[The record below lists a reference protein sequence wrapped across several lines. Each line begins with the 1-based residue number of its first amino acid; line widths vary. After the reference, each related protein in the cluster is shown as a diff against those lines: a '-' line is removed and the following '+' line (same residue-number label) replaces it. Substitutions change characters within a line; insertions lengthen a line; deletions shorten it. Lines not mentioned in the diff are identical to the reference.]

1 MGGGKGGGGGGDN
14 MGNMF
19 MGLAAMQAADK
30 QYQLGMEQL
39 KWAKETQAKYEPYM
53 LASADQGVKDQKFSS
68 EQAHA
73 QWDNYNQM
81 YLPMEQK
88 FIEDANNWDSPERR
102 ERMAGQAQAGVASQ
116 FEQARTA
123 AQQQLES
130 FGVDPTSTRFAS
142 LDLGTRVQQAAAAA
156 GQGTKAI
163 QDTEQMGVGLRSQ
176 AVNTGRGYQQNVNA
190 TTQTGTQAGNAGAG
204 TLNGFFGTSSN
215 AMTAPNAWF
224 TSGNGAQSNAIT
236 AFNNYTN
243 NGIRQQQAN
252 QQGAQ
257 GMMQGISG
265 LMSGIM
271 SLEDGGA
278 IPDQALDMQRGP
290 DGSYGIPTEPGGH
303 VPYSASPSQ
312 GAVTDDIP
320 ARLNAGEFVIPKE
333 VVEWEGQK
341 NIYKMIDKAKSE
353 REQVEATTETK
364 PDYSFGIPEAP
375 RFISGGNANAIPM

>member
-1 MGGGKGGGGGGDN
+1 MGGGGKGGGGSDYGS
-14 MGNMF
+14 MF
-19 MGLAAMQAADK
+19 MGMAAMQAAEK

-81 YLPMEQK
+81 YLPMEKQ

-102 ERMAGQAQAGVASQ
+102 ERMAGQAQASVASQ

-156 GQGTKAI
+156 GAGTKAI

-204 TLNGFFGTSSN
+204 TLNSFFGTSSN
-215 AMTAPNAWF
+215 AMTAPVAWYQ
-224 TSGNGAQSNAIT
+224 SGNQAQSNAIT
-236 AFNNYTN
+236 AFNNHTN
-243 NGIRQQQAN
+243 NGIKQQQAN

-265 LMSGIM
+265 MMSSIM

-278 IPDQALDMQRGP
+278 IPDQAIDMQRGP
-290 DGSYGIPTEPGGH
+290 DGSYGIPSEPGGH

-320 ARLNAGEFVIPKE
+320 ARLNAGEFVIPKD

-341 NIYKMIDKAKSE
+341 NIYKMIDKAKAE
-353 REQVEATTETK
+353 REQVEQTTETK
-364 PDYSFGIPEAP
+364 PDISFGIPEAP